1 MGKPLPMHILLKLS
15 PNESTKL
22 ESLIVKTLELG
33 EDLKFKK
40 STLDSI
46 ERLNIYKMFLK
57 NKYSK

>member
-1 MGKPLPMHILLKLS
+1 MGKPLPISILLKLT
-15 PNESTKL
+15 PKESIRL

-46 ERLNIYKMFLK
+46 EKLNIYKNFLR
-57 NKYSK
+57 NKYR